1 MNTTNARSNS
11 LSKTALLI
19 VLTVVLIV
27 IITISILYTSRM
39 PAARS
44 RQAEVAAQG
53 AQVMP
58 FDLDATTHIFQPHDD
73 GGIQQVIADDPSD
86 TAQITLIRTHLQEE
100 AAKFQRGDFSD
111 PTTIHGMD
119 MPGVAQL
126 QAGYARITVAYTE
139 LPNGAQLRY
148 TTSDPALVVAL
159 RDWFAAQTSD
169 HGEHAASPD

>member
-1 MNTTNARSNS
+1 V
-11 LSKTALLI
+11 LLI
-19 VLTVVLIV
+19 VLTVVLTVIV
-27 IITISILYTSRM
+27 TIGILYSSGMLT
-39 PAARS
+39 ARNH
-44 RQAEVAAQG
+44 QAEVAARG

-86 TAQITLIRTHLQEE
+86 TAQITLIRAHLQEE
-100 AAKFQRGDFSD
+100 GAKFQRGDFSD

-126 QAGYARITVAYTE
+126 QAGYARITVTYTE
-139 LPNGAQLRY
+139 LPKAQLRY
-148 TTSDPALVVAL
+148 TTSDPALVTAL

>member
-1 MNTTNARSNS
+1 VNTTNTRSNT
-11 LSKTALLI
+11 LPKTALLI
-19 VLTVVLIV
+19 VLTVVLTLV
-27 IITISILYTSRM
+27 VTISILYSSGMLAGRN
-39 PAARS
+39 
-44 RQAEVAAQG
+44 RQAEVAARG

-86 TAQITLIRTHLQEE
+86 SAQIALIRAHLQEE

-126 QAGYARITVAYTE
+126 QAGYTRIAVTYTE

-148 TTSDPALVVAL
+148 TTSDPALVAAL

-169 HGEHAASPD
+169 HGEHAAPPN